1 MQPLYDR
8 DEFICTQGTEI
19 SGHIIHM
26 DCFKFPLKPLQTASW
41 HWFNW
46 VLKRII
52 WSDTKII
59 ISNVMVY
66 ESCFWGFIHLHWHRM
81 NGWMEGWMQG
91 GMDGWMNETK
101 LNFRVWLIHGVASF
115 PLDKHRFQ
123 QCPSESCPASLEL
136 LPSLSLAKMKTSS
149 VQIREVQSTVCCT
162 WNLPRCILQYVY
174 IYLTS
179 FHQLFVLHRTP
190 PAVLLAG
197 LWFTGLCLLSVYVSA
212 PLFSFFLFFFPV
224 IFSCLSTIRK
234 DFMVWVLQS
243 LLTGNVW

>member
-8 DEFICTQGTEI
+8 WIHLYTGHGKR
-19 SGHIIHM
+19 GHIIHM

-149 VQIREVQSTVCCT
+149 VQIREVKSTVCCT

-234 DFMVWVLQS
+234 DFIVWVLQS